1 MQTAKKHVTHAI
13 TGFELTKKALYI
25 SSQYGIKGVTLN
37 VLLYLTTCYNS
48 KNKYVYPKQKT
59 IAEMI
64 SASERSVVRAI
75 QELVKAGLIIV
86 ECKYSNR
93 YVFTSKLTGKCPQNE
108 KIFTSE
114 KMSDDLSKN
123 FTLKDDKMSPHD
135 KQQIIETN
143 IPTKEELKKE
153 NSSILPLED
162 FKILKTYAQKMG
174 AKNINAYI
182 NKLISSGSAKDIIKE
197 AKQIQANA
205 KGMIAKAKKVQE
217 DLEFARANRA
227 ENVPASFFKNVR
239 LSCSARSK
247 RAEGESVSV
256 PV

>member
-75 QELVKAGLIIV
+75 QELVKTGLIIV

-93 YVFTSKLTGKCPQNE
+93 YVFTSKLTGEYPQNE

-162 FKILKTYAQKMG
+162 FKILKAYAKKH
-174 AKNINAYI
+174 AKYSIQGLI
-182 NKLISSGSAKDIIKE
+182 NKLIKDGSAKQIIKE
-197 AKQIQANA
+197 AKQIEANA
-205 KGMIAKAKKVQE
+205 KAMDNFTKENNKN
-217 DLEFARANRA
+217 LEFARANRA